1 MILQELFRVVSR
13 FPRYISCYTVSRKM
27 DFLWDSVCLYTLF
40 SYFLFYSSSGPIC
53 RPKISWFLLYI
64 FFAMGSLLDCCLSPR
79 VFHYLWLFYFLYL
92 IYIFVLL
99 GRMCCGNKLEER
111 QSEKG
116 GGGSQSEKGEPIK

>member
-1 MILQELFRVVSR
+1 MPTENKLIF
-13 FPRYISCYTVSRKM
+13 
-27 DFLWDSVCLYTLF
+27 TLH
-40 SYFLFYSSSGPIC
+40 
-53 RPKISWFLLYI
+53 

-79 VFHYLWLFYFLYL
+79 VFHFLLLFYFLYL

-116 GGGSQSEKGEPIK
+116 GGGANQITTEKTCFKPSMITNFVYIF